1 MQQSARVQAPWV
13 LNEQAIKK
21 AKRRRHE
28 GSNMTGH
35 NSNRIW
41 ALSLPKLRQVGNEC
55 REANTSKA
63 RQFKTCGQHR
73 DIRHGTASG
82 RQICCKAQLVL
93 QCSAQASKAGMMP
106 HWCWQRAERKADVP
120 VGATFGGMPMI
131 QTARGLELRQ
141 TRRPSASRNG
151 AR

>member
-1 MQQSARVQAPWV
+1 MQQSARVGAPWV

-21 AKRRRHE
+21 AKRRSHE

-41 ALSLPKLRQVGNEC
+41 ALSLPKLRQVENEC
-55 REANTSKA
+55 REANTSKE
-63 RQFKTCGQHR
+63 RQFKTCEQHR

-93 QCSAQASKAGMMP
+93 QCSAKASKAGMMP
-106 HWCWQRAERKADVP
+106 HWCWQHAERKAGVP
-120 VGATFGGMPMI
+120 VRATFGGMPMI
-131 QTARGLELRQ
+131 
-141 TRRPSASRNG
+141 
-151 AR
+151 

>member
-1 MQQSARVQAPWV
+1 
-13 LNEQAIKK
+13 
-21 AKRRRHE
+21 
-28 GSNMTGH
+28 MTGH

-41 ALSLPKLRQVGNEC
+41 ALSLPKLRQVENEC

-93 QCSAQASKAGMMP
+93 QCSASRKRCQVASTSVCMLAEGSGSSRTPRSSSDRKGSEPDVSLTAICATCTQLFLAGVRLRS
-106 HWCWQRAERKADVP
+106 CWLNTRPLTVTKVPIGDAAWIGCQR
-120 VGATFGGMPMI
+120 
-131 QTARGLELRQ
+131 L
-141 TRRPSASRNG
+141 
-151 AR
+151 